1 MTIIKINGVEIPN
14 SYVVVDTSIGKGKV
28 ELGTPDRPWQ
38 TLDTDKVYA
47 EVNLYG
53 EIDL

>member
-1 MTIIKINGVEIPN
+1 MGAIIKVNGVVIPE
-14 SYVVVDTSIGKGKV
+14 SYVVVDNSFGKV